1 MLDLALK
8 VKKGRERYIKETH
21 HILDTIRL
29 LEPVQ
34 YVPTR
39 LRRPLQEK
47 NNGTKTILQ
56 GTQYTY
62 KSLLCILSLK
72 VIHVVQLRNH
82 LGLELFFE
90 LKPSGI

>member
-8 VKKGRERYIKETH
+8 VKKGRERHIKETH

-39 LRRPLQEK
+39 LRRPLQGK
-47 NNGTKTILQ
+47 IM
-56 GTQYTY
+56 TQ
-62 KSLLCILSLK
+62 
-72 VIHVVQLRNH
+72 
-82 LGLELFFE
+82 ELFCRVHNTKAYYIFFLE
-90 LKPSGI
+90 R